1 MSQHQQNTKSLLS
14 LTALAAVYLLFN
26 FRYLPNQLI
35 HSLQGTLVQLLTSAP
50 IPVGLTILVISF
62 LTRMYGKRP
71 PWDRIARI
79 YFTFGIIAGFLF
91 ALNEYWETAGQNL
104 SP

>member
-1 MSQHQQNTKSLLS
+1 MSQDQHQIRSRLS
-14 LTALAAVYLLFN
+14 LAVLAAVYVFFN
-26 FRYLPNQLI
+26 FRYLPNQLL

-50 IPVGLTILVISF
+50 IPVGLTILVVSF
-62 LTRMYGKRP
+62 LTRMYGERP

-91 ALNEYWETAGQNL
+91 ALNEYWEIAGRNL

>member
-1 MSQHQQNTKSLLS
+1 
-14 LTALAAVYLLFN
+14 
-26 FRYLPNQLI
+26 
-35 HSLQGTLVQLLTSAP
+35 
-50 IPVGLTILVISF
+50 
-62 LTRMYGKRP
+62 MYGERP

-91 ALNEYWETAGQNL
+91 ALNEYWEIAGRNL